1 MLLGYF
7 ILVRAKCFDASTL
20 MQRKILL
27 NIFLLSTDFLLDIK
41 IRDFCWMF
49 FDSLGIMHTAWT
61 GFFMML
67 DI

>member
-7 ILVRAKCFDASTL
+7 ILVRAKYFDASTL
-20 MQRKILL
+20 MQRKFLL

-41 IRDFCWMF
+41 IRDFCWIF
-49 FDSLGIMHTAWT
+49 FDALRIMHTVWT
-61 GFFMML
+61 GFCMML